1 MFKTDIVEIMKIVT
15 MVTNTNQSLIIT
27 MVINYIYY
35 LLFQEI
41 IILTISTIAIEEN
54 NLSPLNT
61 AGMVVCVLGVVLHT
75 TMKAHRARG
84 HNPSLC
90 LYTPSVICFRFF
102 LNTFSIHPSIHPS
115 IYPSYLSSI
124 HPSIRQSIHP
134 SVLPSIYPSIHP
146 NTGCAEYI
154 VTIATSTCIISN

>member
-61 AGMVVCVLGVVLHT
+61 AGMVVCILGVVLHT

-115 IYPSYLSSI
+115 IHLSIYPSYLSSIYPSYLSSI
-124 HPSIRQSIHP
+124 HPPIDPSIRPSIHLSIHP
-134 SVLPSIYPSIHP
+134 SIPILVVQ
-146 NTGCAEYI
+146 N
-154 VTIATSTCIISN
+154 IS